1 MRPVDPPHEV
11 AFLVESIEEIEVQL
25 PALPPIEGGQIPGRV
40 ASQPDVI
47 LIAGKDTAQ
56 IPAAQATAKTVLPL
70 IGGPDIADVARDMG
84 AFAVRVTRAED
95 IGPAM
100 REAFS
105 AGRPAVVEIVV
116 DSKALTEP
124 YRRDALKMPVRAME
138 RYMA

>member
-1 MRPVDPPHEV
+1 VSSSTTRNERYFFTNLENPN
-11 AFLVESIEEIEVQL
+11 F
-25 PALPPIEGGQIPGRV
+25 
-40 ASQPDVI
+40 
-47 LIAGKDTAQ
+47 
-56 IPAAQATAKTVLPL
+56 
-70 IGGPDIADVARDMG
+70 ADVARDMG

-100 REAFS
+100 REALS